1 MAEFPISSTLA
12 RFPAKIRAMAKI
24 GDRIKQERVRFGW
37 TPAELAAR
45 MKAALRPLVISQ
57 WELGQTDPTAENCHA
72 VAVAM
77 NVSIDWIIAGALP
90 KERSPDLVP
99 SALQDD
105 YDVLPEH
112 EKRDLERFVLWLRN
126 AQRP

>member
-1 MAEFPISSTLA
+1 MLE
-12 RFPAKIRAMAKI
+12 RFPAKIRAMDKI
-24 GDRIKQERVRFGW
+24 GDRIKEERVRLGW

-45 MKAALRPLVISQ
+45 MKAAVRPRVISQ

-90 KERSPDLVP
+90 KERAPDLGP
-99 SALQDD
+99 RKRALQDD
-105 YDVLPEH
+105 YDALPEH
-112 EKRDLERFVLWLRN
+112 EKRELERFVLWLRN
-126 AQRP
+126 AQR